1 MKSRSGCRSREAL
14 NAGLYKGSASRSGA
28 REVFYRRTSCEMRA
42 LTGSTFKIPKKA
54 ENMSYLTSK
63 PSRRSKRRGAVLV
76 LAAVLFMVMLA
87 MVAFAIDIGYLSLV
101 RTQLQ
106 AAADAAAL
114 AGAASTN
121 LSLAESRATAQDIAA
136 RNIAG
141 GRPVLL
147 NDSDIEFGVWDVE
160 TRTFTPSQSWNAVR
174 VTARHDAT
182 SGGPT
187 QLFFGPLL
195 GVAAVNQQAS
205 AVATVNP
212 RDIAFVVDLSGSMND
227 DTDPDNTA
235 SLNSRYAAD
244 GYPTIGTDLMQ
255 QVYDDFGFGTYPGT
269 SQWAG
274 QPLGIPSSSDWVN
287 RLTKSGGPLRNS
299 SIPVRYRVLSN
310 DSSSTRT
317 WKAYAWV
324 MEVQIHGSL
333 MPNATPVPNA
343 DVNYNYWKTYIDQ
356 YYSQLGYR
364 SYMKFMMYNGRE
376 RKPDGSTYTP
386 LSLNSGITPMHAET
400 TDGGTFMFP
409 PREQPTHAAR
419 RAIIAAIQV
428 VSQHNQM
435 ISNPNQRDWV
445 SIITFDKNS
454 VSPPSPRIEQS
465 LTSDYQAAMEA
476 CTRLQA
482 CSDST
487 SNTCTEAGLILAR
500 NHIKP
505 QSQGGAGR
513 ERTNKIVVLL
523 TDGMPNLYQS
533 STTTINNYVAANPN
547 PNFYTTTSYPRQA
560 ALMQTHMM
568 QGDNWYVYPV
578 GVGLGTDYDFMDR
591 VARMSGT
598 ANAKGQSPRGTGNP
612 GEYEDVLRNIFEQI
626 ITRPKLR
633 LVQ

>member
-1 MKSRSGCRSREAL
+1 
-14 NAGLYKGSASRSGA
+14 
-28 REVFYRRTSCEMRA
+28 
-42 LTGSTFKIPKKA
+42 
-54 ENMSYLTSK
+54 
-63 PSRRSKRRGAVLV
+63 
-76 LAAVLFMVMLA
+76 
-87 MVAFAIDIGYLSLV
+87 
-101 RTQLQ
+101 
-106 AAADAAAL
+106 
-114 AGAASTN
+114 
-121 LSLAESRATAQDIAA
+121 
-136 RNIAG
+136 
-141 GRPVLL
+141 
-147 NDSDIEFGVWDVE
+147 
-160 TRTFTPSQSWNAVR
+160 
-174 VTARHDAT
+174 
-182 SGGPT
+182 
-187 QLFFGPLL
+187 
-195 GVAAVNQQAS
+195 
-205 AVATVNP
+205 
-212 RDIAFVVDLSGSMND
+212 
-227 DTDPDNTA
+227 
-235 SLNSRYAAD
+235 
-244 GYPTIGTDLMQ
+244 
-255 QVYDDFGFGTYPGT
+255 
-269 SQWAG
+269 
-274 QPLGIPSSSDWVN
+274 
-287 RLTKSGGPLRNS
+287 
-299 SIPVRYRVLSN
+299 
-310 DSSSTRT
+310 
-317 WKAYAWV
+317 

-435 ISNPNQRDWV
+435 IGNPNQRDWV

-513 ERTNKIVVLL
+513 ERANKIVVLL

-547 PNFYTTTSYPRQA
+547 PNFYSAGSSYPRQA

-568 QGDNWYVYPV
+568 QGNNWYVYPV

-598 ANAKGQSPRGTGNP
+598 ANARGQSPRGTGNP
-612 GEYEDVLRNIFEQI
+612 GVYEDVLRNIFEQI